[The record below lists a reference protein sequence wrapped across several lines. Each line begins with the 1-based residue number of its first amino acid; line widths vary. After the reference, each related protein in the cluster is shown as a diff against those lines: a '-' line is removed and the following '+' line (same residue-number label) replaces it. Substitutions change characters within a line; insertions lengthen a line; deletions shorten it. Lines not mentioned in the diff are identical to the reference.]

1 MADKA
6 KLKDDIFATAEQAQ
20 VRFVSLQF
28 TDIMGVVKNVH
39 IPFHKFGD
47 AVDHGLWF
55 DGSSIEGFARIHE
68 SDMFLDPD
76 LSTFG
81 IIPWERG
88 ENATAKVICDVYTPD
103 GEPFAGD
110 PRSVLRKQLKRAE
123 DLNFRYMTGPELEF
137 FLLRR
142 TTADGSNG
150 NGHGTNGGSN
160 GPSPSLLAVEP
171 LPHDQA
177 GYFDLT
183 TDEASNVRKEMVEAL
198 EELGIVVEASHHEV
212 AIGQHEIDFKYDDAM
227 RTADNA
233 VTFRTTL
240 KAIAQRHGLY
250 ATFMPKPFHGIN
262 GNGMHTHQSLWSP
275 DGKTNLFHDAN
286 DEYQLSQV
294 ARSFMA
300 GLLAHARGMIA
311 ILAPLVNSYKRLV
324 PGYEAPVYISW
335 ARINRSALI
344 RIPQASRGRPEATR
358 LELRCPDPS
367 CNPYLAFAA
376 MLAAGLDGIQRKL
389 ELSKPVEENLYHFDD
404 TMIRK
409 QGVRTLPGS
418 LEEALEELSND
429 EVIQAALGPHVC
441 EWFLE
446 AKRAEW
452 NEYRMRVTPWE
463 LERYLMTY

>member
-1 MADKA
+1 MKQRVFAQADAA
-6 KLKDDIFATAEQAQ
+6 K

-47 AVDHGLWF
+47 AVEHGLWF

-76 LSTFG
+76 LETFG
-81 IIPWERG
+81 IIPWEQR
-88 ENATAKVICDVYTPD
+88 EDNSTAKVICDVYTPN
-103 GEPFAGD
+103 GEPFVGD
-110 PRSVLRKQLKRAE
+110 PRGVLRRQLKRAE
-123 DLNFRYMTGPELEF
+123 DLGLRYMTGPELEF

-142 TTADGSNG
+142 TILDGIEE
-150 NGHGTNGGSN
+150 NGGT
-160 GPSPSLLAVEP
+160 PKVEP

-177 GYFDLT
+177 GYFDLS

-212 AIGQHEIDFKYDDAM
+212 AVGQHEIDFKYDDAM

-240 KAIAQRHGLY
+240 KAIAQQHGLY

-262 GNGMHTHQSLWSP
+262 GNGMHCHQSLWSA
-275 DGKTNLFHDAN
+275 DGKTNLFHDAS
-286 DEYQLSQV
+286 DEYQLSAT

-367 CNPYLAFAA
+367 CNPYLAFSA
-376 MLAAGLDGIQRKL
+376 MLAAGLDGIERKL
-389 ELSKPVEENLYHFDD
+389 ELARPVEENLYHFDD

-409 QGVRTLPGS
+409 QGVRTLPAS
-418 LEEALEELSND
+418 LGEALDEFSQD
-429 EVIQAALGPHVC
+429 EVIQAALGAHVC

-452 NEYRMRVTPWE
+452 NDYNLQVTPWE

>member
-1 MADKA
+1 MQSNDHAAMKERV
-6 KLKDDIFATAEQAQ
+6 FEEAEAAH

-76 LSTFG
+76 LDTFG

-110 PRSVLRKQLKRAE
+110 PRAVLRKQLKRAE
-123 DLNFRYMTGPELEF
+123 ELSFRYMTGPELEF

-142 TTADGSNG
+142 AAANGSDGANG
-150 NGHGTNGGSN
+150 NG
-160 GPSPSLLAVEP
+160 LAAVEP

-198 EELGIVVEASHHEV
+198 EELGIVVEASPHEV

-233 VTFRTTL
+233 VTFRITS
-240 KAIAQRHGLY
+240 KAIAQQHGLY
-250 ATFMPKPFHGIN
+250 ATFMPKPFHGVN
-262 GNGMHTHQSLWSP
+262 VNGMHTHPNLWVP
-275 DGKTNLFHDAN
+275 DGQTNLFFDAS
-286 DEYQLSQV
+286 DEYHLSPI

-300 GLLAHARGMIA
+300 GLLA
-311 ILAPLVNSYKRLV
+311 
-324 PGYEAPVYISW
+324 
-335 ARINRSALI
+335 
-344 RIPQASRGRPEATR
+344 
-358 LELRCPDPS
+358 
-367 CNPYLAFAA
+367 
-376 MLAAGLDGIQRKL
+376 
-389 ELSKPVEENLYHFDD
+389 
-404 TMIRK
+404 
-409 QGVRTLPGS
+409 
-418 LEEALEELSND
+418 
-429 EVIQAALGPHVC
+429 
-441 EWFLE
+441 
-446 AKRAEW
+446 
-452 NEYRMRVTPWE
+452 
-463 LERYLMTY
+463 

>member
-1 MADKA
+1 MDSTAMSTTDSKA
-6 KLKDDIFATAEQAQ
+6 AMKQHVFEQAEAAN

-76 LSTFG
+76 LETFG
-81 IIPWERG
+81 VIPWERG
-88 ENATAKVICDVYTPD
+88 DNATAKVICDVYTPD

-110 PRSVLRKQLKRAE
+110 PRGVLRKQLQRARE
-123 DLNFRYMTGPELEF
+123 LGFTYKTGPELEF
-137 FLLRR
+137 FMLRR
-142 TTADGSNG
+142 ASETANG
-150 NGHGTNGGSN
+150 KNGTGAL
-160 GPSPSLLAVEP
+160 PVVEP
-171 LPHDQA
+171 LPHDAA

-183 TDEASNVRKEMVEAL
+183 TDEAANVRKEMVEAL

-227 RTADNA
+227 RTSDNA

-262 GNGMHTHQSLWSP
+262 GSGMHCHQSLWSP
-275 DGKTNLFHDAN
+275 DGKTNLFHDAS

-294 ARSFMA
+294 ARAFMA

-344 RIPQASRGRPEATR
+344 RIPRASESESTR

-367 CNPYLAFAA
+367 CNPYLAFTV
-376 MLAAGLDGIQRKL
+376 MLAAGLDGIRR
-389 ELSKPVEENLYHFDD
+389 ELTVPEATEENIYLLDKPTYSSKD
-404 TMIRK
+404 
-409 QGVRTLPGS
+409 VLPTS
-418 LEEALEELSND
+418 LNQAIKALEED
-429 EVIQAALGPHVC
+429 EV
-441 EWFLE
+441 
-446 AKRAEW
+446 
-452 NEYRMRVTPWE
+452 
-463 LERYLMTY
+463 

>member
-1 MADKA
+1 MAMADKA
-6 KLKDDIFATAEQAQ
+6 KLKDDVFASAEQAR

-55 DGSSIEGFARIHE
+55 DGSSVEGFARIHE

-88 ENATAKVICDVYTPD
+88 ENSTAKVICDVYTPD

-110 PRSVLRKQLKRAE
+110 PRAVLRRQLKRAE
-123 DLNFRYMTGPELEF
+123 DKGFRYMTGPELEF
-137 FLLRR
+137 FMLQRR
-142 TTADGSNG
+142 RPNG
-150 NGHGTNGGSN
+150 FEVEGNAL
-160 GPSPSLLAVEP
+160 PIEP

-183 TDEASNVRKEMVEAL
+183 TDEAANVRKEMVEAL

-212 AIGQHEIDFKYDDAM
+212 AIGQHEIDFKYDDAL

-240 KAIAQRHGLY
+240 KAIAQQHGLY
-250 ATFMPKPFHGIN
+250 ATFMPKPFYGIN
-262 GNGMHTHQSLWSP
+262 GSGMHTHQSLWSC
-275 DGKTNLFHDAN
+275 DGNTNLFHDSN

-294 ARSFMA
+294 ARGFMA

-311 ILAPLVNSYKRLV
+311 VLAPLVNSYKRLV

-367 CNPYLAFAA
+367 CNPYLAFSA
-376 MLAAGLDGIQRKL
+376 MLAAGLDGIERNL
-389 ELSKPVEENLYHFDD
+389 ELSRPVEENLYHFDD

-418 LEEALEELSND
+418 LEEALEEFSND
-429 EVIQAALGPHVC
+429 EVIQTALGPHVC
-441 EWFLE
+441 EWFME

>member
-6 KLKDDIFATAEQAQ
+6 KLKDDVFAAAEEAR

-55 DGSSIEGFARIHE
+55 DGSSVEGFARIHE

-76 LSTFG
+76 LTTFG

-88 ENATAKVICDVYTPD
+88 VGDTSTAKVICDVYTPD

-110 PRSVLRKQLKRAE
+110 PRAVLRKQLQKAQ
-123 DLNFRYMTGPELEF
+123 DLGFRYMTGPELEF

-142 TTADGSNG
+142 AVANGSNG
-150 NGHGTNGGSN
+150 EGNGL
-160 GPSPSLLAVEP
+160 PVVEP

-212 AIGQHEIDFKYDDAM
+212 AVGQHEIDFKYDDAM

-240 KAIAQRHGLY
+240 KAIAQQHGLY

-262 GNGMHTHQSLWSP
+262 GSGMHTHQSLWSC
-275 DGKTNLFHDAN
+275 DGTTNLFHDGE

-294 ARSFMA
+294 ARGFMA
-300 GLLAHARGMIA
+300 GLLSHARGMIA

-324 PGYEAPVYISW
+324 PGYEAPVYVSW

-376 MLAAGLDGIQRKL
+376 MLAAGLDGIERKL
-389 ELSKPVEENLYHFDD
+389 ELARPVEENLYHFDD

-418 LEEALEELSND
+418 LEEALEEFGND
-429 EVIQAALGPHVC
+429 EVIQTALGPHVC
-441 EWFLE
+441 EWFME

-452 NEYRMRVTPWE
+452 NDYRMRVTPWE

>member
-1 MADKA
+1 MATDRA
-6 KLKDDIFATAEQAQ
+6 ALKERAWQQAEAAH

-28 TDIMGVVKNVH
+28 TDILGVVKNVH
-39 IPFHKFGD
+39 IPFHKFAD

-68 SDMFLDPD
+68 SDMYLDPD
-76 LSTFG
+76 LETFG
-81 IIPWERG
+81 IIPWERD
-88 ENATAKVICDVYTPD
+88 ENPTAKVVCDVYTPE

-110 PRSVLRKQLKRAE
+110 PRGVLRRQITCAQEMGFKL
-123 DLNFRYMTGPELEF
+123 MTGPELEF
-137 FLLRR
+137 FMLRR
-142 TTADGSNG
+142 TSERLDGSAAPG
-150 NGHGTNGGSN
+150 
-160 GPSPSLLAVEP
+160 VEP

-177 GYFDLT
+177 GYFDIT
-183 TDEASNVRKEMVEAL
+183 TDEAANVRKEMVQAL

-212 AIGQHEIDFKYDDAM
+212 ASGQHEIDFKYDDAL

-250 ATFMPKPFHGIN
+250 ATFMPKPFFGIN
-262 GNGMHTHQSLWSP
+262 GSGMHTHQSLWTG
-275 DGKTNLFHDAN
+275 DGKTNLFYDPSH
-286 DEYQLSQV
+286 EYQLSEL
-294 ARSFMA
+294 ARGYIA

-311 ILAPLVNSYKRLV
+311 VLAPLVNSYKRLV

-344 RIPQASRGRPEATR
+344 RIPQASRGKPEATR

-367 CNPYLAFAA
+367 ANPYLAFAV
-376 MLAAGLDGIQRKL
+376 MLAAGLDGIRRGL
-389 ELSKPVEENLYHFDD
+389 ELPSPVEENLYHFDD
-404 TMIRK
+404 KMLQK
-409 QGVRTLPGS
+409 QGVKTLPGS
-418 LEEALEELSND
+418 LGEALEEFARD
-429 EVIQAALGPHVC
+429 EVVQEALGPHVS

-452 NEYRMRVTPWE
+452 DEYRMRVSPWE

>member
-1 MADKA
+1 MHPTDSTSESHKA
-6 KLKDDIFATAEQAQ
+6 ALKQRALEQAAKGN

-39 IPFHKFGD
+39 IPFHKFED

-68 SDMFLDPD
+68 SDMFLEPD
-76 LSTFG
+76 LATFD
-81 IIPWERG
+81 IIPWERDSG
-88 ENATAKVICDVYTPD
+88 GSTAKVICDVYTPD
-103 GEPFAGD
+103 GERFAGD
-110 PRSVLRKQLKRAE
+110 PRGVLQRLTNCALDKGY
-123 DLNFRYMTGPELEF
+123 RYITGPELEF
-137 FLLRR
+137 FMLRR
-142 TTADGSNG
+142 TGNDG
-150 NGHGTNGGSN
+150 NGFDKQ
-160 GPSPSLLAVEP
+160 LARVEP

-183 TDEASNVRKEMVEAL
+183 TDQASNVRKEMVEAL

-240 KAIAQRHGLY
+240 KAIAQQHGLH
-250 ATFMPKPFHGIN
+250 ATFMPKPFQGIN

-275 DGKTNLFHDAN
+275 DGKTNLFYDAN
-286 DEYQLSQV
+286 DEYQLSAV

-324 PGYEAPVYISW
+324 PGFEAPVYISW

-376 MLAAGLDGIQRKL
+376 MLAAGLDGIERNL
-389 ELSKPVEENLYHFDD
+389 ELARPVEENLYHFDD
-404 TMIRK
+404 TMIRR

-418 LEEALEELSND
+418 LEEALNEFAED
-429 EVIQAALGPHVC
+429 EVIQSALGAHVC

-452 NEYRMRVTPWE
+452 NEYRMTVTPWE